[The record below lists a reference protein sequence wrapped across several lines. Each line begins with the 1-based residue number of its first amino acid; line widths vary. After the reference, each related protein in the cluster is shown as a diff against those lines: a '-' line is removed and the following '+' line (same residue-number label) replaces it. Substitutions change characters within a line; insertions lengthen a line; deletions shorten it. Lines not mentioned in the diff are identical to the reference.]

1 MIHPL
6 AVNAKH
12 NSERLEIVDLAK
24 KYKHLWAVKSIS
36 LTLRTGEIVGLL
48 GPNGSGKTTTFHTIV
63 GLLKA
68 NRGHIKLNG
77 SDISKLPVHKR
88 AQLGIGYLPQAASV
102 FRKLTVE
109 ENIKAAIEIQP
120 RLASKQKTDKIEKLI
135 DELKLQGVRKQLAIS
150 LSGGERRRV
159 EIARLLAI
167 EPSFMLLD
175 EPFAGI
181 DPIAIGEVQ
190 KLTLQFKEQGIG
202 LLITDHNVR
211 ETLKICDRAYIIYG
225 GEVLCHGSPDEILKN
240 KAARNIY
247 LGSGFSTS

>member
-1 MIHPL
+1 MQTTT
-6 AVNAKH
+6 KH
-12 NSERLEIVDLAK
+12 KRLEIVDLAK
-24 KYKHLWAVKSIS
+24 KYRHLQAVKSIS
-36 LTLRTGEIVGLL
+36 LTLNTGEIVGLL
-48 GPNGSGKTTTFHTIV
+48 GPNGSGKTTTFHIIV

-68 NRGHIKLNG
+68 NRGYIKLNG
-77 SDISKLPVHKR
+77 ADISKLPVHKR
-88 AQLGIGYLPQAASV
+88 AQQGIGYLPQAASV
-102 FRKLTVE
+102 FRKLSVE
-109 ENIKAAIEIQP
+109 DNIRAAVEIQSHIN
-120 RLASKQKTDKIEKLI
+120 RKQKINKMERLI

-181 DPIAIGEVQ
+181 DPISISEVQ

-211 ETLKICDRAYIIYG
+211 ETLKICDRAYIIYC
-225 GEVLCHGSPDEILKN
+225 GEVLCQGTPDEILQN
-240 KAARNIY
+240 KTVQNIY
-247 LGSGFSTS
+247 LGSSFNNA

>member
-1 MIHPL
+1 MSL
-6 AVNAKH
+6 AN
-12 NSERLEIVDLAK
+12 NNDRLELINLAK
-24 KYKHLWAVKSIS
+24 KYKHLRAVKSVS
-36 LTLRTGEIVGLL
+36 LELHSQEIVGLL
-48 GPNGSGKTTTFHTIV
+48 GPNGSGKTTTFHVIV

-68 NRGHIKLNG
+68 DSGRIELNG

-102 FRKLTVE
+102 FRKLSVE
-109 ENIKAAIEIQP
+109 DNIMAAIEIQP
-120 RLASKQKTDKIEKLI
+120 HLSHREKTNRVERLI
-135 DELKLQGVRKQLAIS
+135 DELQLHAVRKQTAIS

-167 EPSFMLLD
+167 KPTFMLLD

-181 DPIAIGEVQ
+181 DPISISEVQ

-211 ETLKICDRAYIIYG
+211 ETLKICDRAYIIHS
-225 GEVLCHGSPDEILKN
+225 GEVLTQGVPSDILKN
-240 KAARNIY
+240 KTVRDIY
-247 LGSGFSTS
+247 LGSDFEG